1 MEEQLDMD
9 NTAINLA
16 EERLRLE
23 REALAVE
30 RERLAA
36 ARQHA
41 EEEARLS
48 QTRRRPF
55 LVFIAVA
62 LLAALSFAGG
72 LLVGIS
78 IMEGR
83 QQRLAEARLAHALSK
98 LNIDPVSVTTNSV
111 RLQGAKTCQAHRNVE
126 VMVIQ

>member
-1 MEEQLDMD
+1 MEEHEDS
-9 NTAINLA
+9 TAINLA

-41 EEEARLS
+41 EEEARLA
-48 QTRRRPF
+48 QTRRRPVLAF
-55 LVFIAVA
+55 VAVA
-62 LLAALSFAGG
+62 LLGALCFAGG
-72 LLVGIS
+72 MLAGIS

-98 LNIDPVSVTTNSV
+98 LNVDPLSVTTNSV
-111 RLQGAKTCQAHRNVE
+111 HLSGAKTGPAHRNVE

>member
-1 MEEQLDMD
+1 MEDELD

-41 EEEARLS
+41 EEEARLA
-48 QTRRRPF
+48 QTRRRPLLAF
-55 LVFIAVA
+55 AAVA

-72 LLVGIS
+72 LLAGIS

-98 LNIDPVSVTTNSV
+98 LNIDPISITTNSV
-111 RLQGAKTCQAHRNVE
+111 HLSGAKTGQAHRNVE

>member
-1 MEEQLDMD
+1 MEELEDS
-9 NTAINLA
+9 TAVNLA

-41 EEEARLS
+41 EEEARLA
-48 QTRRRPF
+48 QTRRRPVLAF
-55 LVFIAVA
+55 VAVA
-62 LLAALSFAGG
+62 LLGALCFAGG
-72 LLVGIS
+72 MLAGIS

-98 LNIDPVSVTTNSV
+98 LNIDPLSVTTNSAH
-111 RLQGAKTCQAHRNVE
+111 LSGAKTGPAHRNVE

>member
-1 MEEQLDMD
+1 MEELEDS
-9 NTAINLA
+9 TAVNLA

-41 EEEARLS
+41 AEEARLA
-48 QTRRRPF
+48 QARRRPALAF
-55 LVFIAVA
+55 VAVA
-62 LLAALSFAGG
+62 LLAALCFAGG
-72 LLVGIS
+72 LLAGIS

-98 LNIDPVSVTTNSV
+98 LNVDPLSVTTNSV
-111 RLQGAKTCQAHRNVE
+111 HLSGAKTGPAHRNVE

>member
-1 MEEQLDMD
+1 MDSEELD
-9 NTAINLA
+9 NTAINLV
-16 EERLRLE
+16 EERLKLE

-41 EEEARLS
+41 EEEARLA
-48 QTRRRPF
+48 QTRRRPALAF
-55 LVFIAVA
+55 VAVA
-62 LLAALSFAGG
+62 LLGALCFAGG
-72 LLVGIS
+72 LLTGIS

-98 LNIDPVSVTTNSV
+98 LNIDPLSVTTNSTH
-111 RLQGAKTCQAHRNVE
+111 LSGGKIGPAHRNVE

>member
-1 MEEQLDMD
+1 MEEHEDS
-9 NTAINLA
+9 TAINLA

-30 RERLAA
+30 RDRLAA

-41 EEEARLS
+41 EEEARLA
-48 QTRRRPF
+48 QTRRRPVLAF
-55 LVFIAVA
+55 VAVA
-62 LLAALSFAGG
+62 LLGALCFAGG
-72 LLVGIS
+72 MLAGIS

-98 LNIDPVSVTTNSV
+98 LNVDPLSVTTNSV
-111 RLQGAKTCQAHRNVE
+111 HLSGAKTGPAHRNVE